1 MSAGDVVAHSTPPSS
16 YTPSVPQPGTPDSI
30 TTKRGLFGR
39 KKKSAVNLNGT
50 PSLSSLNGNDSV
62 ESFDIGADDSGL
74 PRKAV
79 RNVFK
84 RRAKAENPSAGSSI
98 DDRNGTGD
106 GEEHDEDKD
115 TVGSLSPTDD
125 EQE

>member
-1 MSAGDVVAHSTPPSS
+1 MSTGEVAQSTPPSS

-30 TTKRGLFGR
+30 TTRRGLFGR

-50 PSLSSLNGNDSV
+50 PSLTSLNGNESV
-62 ESFDIGADDSGL
+62 ESFDIGGDDSGL

-84 RRAKAENPSAGSSI
+84 RRAKTENQSAGSSI
-98 DDRNGTGD
+98 EERGAQA

-115 TVGSLSPTDD
+115 TVGSLSPSDD